1 MMKTSLR
8 WFAAVALLCATGAAF
23 AADARQALLD
33 NYAAQAR
40 RDNPQFAGFDAARG
54 KALYFGPHT
63 GGDPDLNACAVC
75 HTKDPRKWGTNAE
88 SKREIEPM
96 AVSTNPERYLK
107 ERKVEKRFKRD
118 CQDVLGRQC
127 TAQEKGDFI
136 TFLMRQ

>member
-1 MMKTSLR
+1 MKISIR
-8 WFAAVALLCATGAAF
+8 WFAALALASAAGTAL

-33 NYAAQAR
+33 GYAAQAR
-40 RDNPQFAGFDAARG
+40 QDNPQFTGFDAGRG

-63 GGDPDLNACAVC
+63 GGNPDLNACAVC

-118 CQDVLGRQC
+118 CDEVLGRQC